1 MHILYFIYT
10 ISIFHPYLRTNS
22 FMFAIDFVHPHPAFF
37 TNNKVTP
44 FLAGIPHKNRARA
57 SREPEKYPILQI
69 KLPQSGNVPL
79 CVPFQKA

>member
-1 MHILYFIYT
+1 MYYILYILSQYFILICEQIHLCSLLILFT
-10 ISIFHPYLRTNS
+10 T
-22 FMFAIDFVHPHPAFF
+22 PAFF

-79 CVPFQKA
+79 CAPFQKA